1 MADVIDD
8 LKVQIDASTQ
18 SADAKLDK
26 FIAKMVKLQ
35 STITGIE
42 ISNVGQIASGI
53 NQIAASVQGFNERTK
68 KADFNRIAVGMSKIA
83 GVDAAGVSN
92 TARAMATFV
101 TSMCGASQISFD
113 VSEMTSIADAVAKFG
128 RVSVTSASSNLQTLK
143 NDLKE
148 FVAGMNRV
156 GTLTFNP
163 DSLIKVVSS
172 ISKLGGT
179 NVTQSVKN
187 LPQITK
193 YLSEF
198 VTGINAIGGVTFGF
212 SGLESLVNSISRLG
226 GVKATQA
233 AANLKPIKEQILR
246 FVSGLN
252 GIGALNFDT
261 TNLTNLVS
269 SISRLG
275 GKAAGNA
282 IGNIQQLGV
291 ALKGMMQTLSTA
303 PAVSQNLIQMTNAL
317 AALASNGS
325 RVSTASNA
333 MYKGLNLYSS
343 GAKKATSH
351 SFSLAAAIGKVYAT
365 YWMLFRALGLVR
377 KAINISSDLTEVQNV
392 IDVSFGNMAGMVEKF
407 TSNSIQKFGMSEL
420 AAKKMAGVYMAM
432 GRSLGAPQKEMANM
446 SIELTKLAADM
457 SSFYNVSQ
465 EDVGE
470 DLRSVFTGMV
480 RPLRDYGID
489 LTQANLQQYALA
501 QGIKKPVAAMSQ
513 LEKVQLRYNY
523 VMQQTAGI
531 QGDYQR
537 TAGTWANQVRLLCQQ
552 FQQLGAIVG
561 GTLINAFKPFL
572 TAMNAVIFKV
582 IAVAKAISDALGKI
596 FGWTFE
602 ASAGGAG
609 TAGIVGDLED
619 AAGAAGD
626 LSGGAGGAADKLG
639 DAAKN
644 AKKLAGN
651 LQAFDKLNVIT
662 SPNDSGGSG
671 GSGGGGASG
680 GAGAGNY
687 GEWIQGKSILDHYKS
702 DIDNLFELGEYIG
715 ETLTSAMNNIDWDR
729 IYERARGFGSGLAN
743 FLNGLISPELFDATG
758 RTIAGALNTSFHFLD
773 SFGTTFDWKDFGNS
787 IAAGINGYFR
797 KFDFNLMVDTFNVW
811 SLGILETMST
821 AISNV
826 SWSGIAEKVSS
837 ALKRV
842 DWEGILHGVG
852 EVVWA
857 AFSAVVETTSTL
869 FDIDEKSAAK
879 VAGAI
884 GGALVAIKGF
894 SGISKAITNIK
905 KVSPALNTLFKL
917 TGPVKYVAIAGGIT
931 GMVYA
936 LDKFGIIKVNWSSL
950 ATGFKNMASALEKF
964 AKGIGQ
970 GLINFI
976 EGITPIITPA
986 LGVAVKTVGGS
997 FEILSKILNG
1007 IPESVI
1013 SGLTTTFLSFFGVWK
1028 AYNGIN
1034 TVIDKIKIAIGT
1046 ITPVFQKF
1054 GFVIEGIGS
1063 TDNVLDGLAYAFGPS
1078 ALGGIAFTA
1087 IGGGLLLIAQRIMR
1101 VTDEAAKN
1109 SAIGEFSRALGDLN
1123 DEVASKTDEINANL
1137 DRSREAVETAGV
1149 AEAQMARDLA
1159 AEYNSLSEKASLSA
1173 DEKERL
1179 KQVSEKLVE
1188 IIPNLKG
1195 YLDEETDCLNI
1206 QKESLDAVIQGYES
1220 MAQKQAAQEYLV
1232 EAYKNQYEAQMNVNR
1247 AVEGWNE
1254 LADEFITNNEG
1265 MSDTVKELVKAG
1277 DIQALKDL
1285 KEQVYGLN
1293 GSTKQLQYWF
1303 GETIPNGK
1311 AVDDMITDLE
1321 KSMSEYDST
1330 VQDAQDTMTK
1340 ANDEIVFM
1348 KDSIS
1353 DAEASQRAATEAE
1366 KAAILAADE
1375 YQQSLSDLNTE
1386 FSNLDLTLSD
1396 DFMQNLA
1403 LDDFEPTV
1411 LQEFFNALAEGVP
1424 ASAES
1429 IKAAFEDLGL
1439 TLPDELTKALSTK
1452 EATVQSECTRILMGI
1467 QSSVQANEGQLKTL
1481 FSNLGINLPD
1491 ELIKKLSSKESSVQ
1505 TSTTNLLTKIE
1516 NGHSL
1521 TKGNLTKI
1529 FAALGLEIPEA
1540 LITSL
1545 AGQNSATQ
1553 EQAIELL
1560 GQISAAEESERPELI
1575 EKFNSLGAGIADEG
1589 VIKALVDKTSETTT
1603 ATTAYINEGIK
1614 KPLEDEKEPIRGE
1627 GEGIGKNIVSGVNSG
1642 IENNASST
1650 HGAIRT
1656 WVSGIT
1662 GFFKGLLGI
1671 ASPSK
1676 VFGEFGGFTV
1686 SGFNEGVEDNM
1697 KSSFSLMEKW
1707 SQGLS
1712 DTFGTVNLLHPELG
1726 VTYTP
1731 DTSMLEK
1738 INAAEKLQSS
1748 FDLNTSFGLDISSNL
1763 SASLKDANSELAEK
1777 LDRVNTLLEIVAGKE
1792 LTIESSDIFNAV
1804 KSEDRKS
1811 YKQTGRPS
1819 WAGI

>member
-1 MADVIDD
+1 MQQSPAFFCIQKRQVRNVADVIDD
-8 LKVQIDASTQ
+8 LKIQIEASTQ

-42 ISNVGQIASGI
+42 MSNVGQIASGI

-92 TARAMATFV
+92 TAKAMATFV

-392 IDVSFGNMAGMVEKF
+392 IDVSFGNMAGMVDKF
-407 TSNSIQKFGMSEL
+407 TGNSIQKFGMSEL

-432 GRSLGAPQKEMANM
+432 GRSLGAPQKEMADM

-501 QGIKKPVAAMSQ
+501 QGIQKPVAAMSQ

-572 TAMNAVIFKV
+572 TAMNAVISKV

-602 ASAGGAG
+602 ASGGGAG

-619 AAGAAGD
+619 AAGAVDD
-626 LSGGAGGAADKLG
+626 LGGGAGGAADKLG

-671 GSGGGGASG
+671 GSGGGGGAGG

-687 GEWIQGKSILDHYKS
+687 GEWVQGESILDHYKS

-758 RTIAGALNTSFHFLD
+758 RTIAGALNTSLHFLD

-787 IAAGINGYFR
+787 IAAGINGFFG
-797 KFDFNLMVDTFNVW
+797 KFDFSLAAQTINTWANGMLDTIIIALDKTHWDSIGTKIGSFLEEIEFTEIGSKLGEAIWKAINAGIEVW
-811 SLGILETMST
+811 KGSFKAAPIETT
-821 AISNV
+821 I
-826 SWSGIAEKVSS
+826 I
-837 ALKRV
+837 
-842 DWEGILHGVG
+842 
-852 EVVWA
+852 
-857 AFSAVVETTSTL
+857 SAVGLLKFTGLGKILGVRMMASIAKGFSKGLSFAGIGKILAKAFPGNVVVSTITTTMAQTGASLPAILSGLILTPIKT
-869 FDIDEKSAAK
+869 FFTVTIP
-879 VAGAI
+879 GAI
-884 GGALVAIKGF
+884 GSLA
-894 SGISKAITNIK
+894 SGIGSILGMKGAAAIATGGGVLIAAAAAAVAGVVYTVTHWDEVKAFWGDTVPNWWSNTVIPFFQDIPKNLGVIWEKVKTVASEKWNTFLDFMGGIPERIGETVNSIGEWFNQLPGKIGHALGYALGTVTKWGIDVASYLAKEIPQITSNVGTWFLDMKDKIWNSIVLFVTNTLPHWKDTVKAFFSEKIPEIINDVKEKFMDFKEKAGEAISLFVSETLPKWKDNTINFFTEKIPDIIEKAVEAFGKLKDKLFTVGEDAIRGLWNGISNLTDWLGTNIANFCK
-905 KVSPALNTLFKL
+905 GVIDGFKAGFDEHSPSKEAFQIGDYFTLGLGNGIVNRFKDIYADISDFTDKL
-917 TGPVKYVAIAGGIT
+917 TGFNISPPWIDPNIEINRSLIDT
-931 GMVYA
+931 IETRQMVSFDSGRYDFKADISGELSAA
-936 LDKFGIIKVNWSSL
+936 LSGIIDY
-950 ATGFKNMASALEKF
+950 EK
-964 AKGIGQ
+964 
-970 GLINFI
+970 
-976 EGITPIITPA
+976 
-986 LGVAVKTVGGS
+986 LGEEVY
-997 FEILSKILNG
+997 
-1007 IPESVI
+1007 
-1013 SGLTTTFLSFFGVWK
+1013 K
-1028 AYNGIN
+1028 A
-1034 TVIDKIKIAIGT
+1034 
-1046 ITPVFQKF
+1046 Q
-1054 GFVIEGIGS
+1054 
-1063 TDNVLDGLAYAFGPS
+1063 
-1078 ALGGIAFTA
+1078 
-1087 IGGGLLLIAQRIMR
+1087 
-1101 VTDEAAKN
+1101 
-1109 SAIGEFSRALGDLN
+1109 SRA
-1123 DEVASKTDEINANL
+1123 
-1137 DRSREAVETAGV
+1137 
-1149 AEAQMARDLA
+1149 M
-1159 AEYNSLSEKASLSA
+1159 
-1173 DEKERL
+1173 
-1179 KQVSEKLVE
+1179 
-1188 IIPNLKG
+1188 
-1195 YLDEETDCLNI
+1195 
-1206 QKESLDAVIQGYES
+1206 
-1220 MAQKQAAQEYLV
+1220 QE
-1232 EAYKNQYEAQMNVNR
+1232 N
-1247 AVEGWNE
+1247 
-1254 LADEFITNNEG
+1254 
-1265 MSDTVKELVKAG
+1265 
-1277 DIQALKDL
+1277 
-1285 KEQVYGLN
+1285 
-1293 GSTKQLQYWF
+1293 
-1303 GETIPNGK
+1303 P
-1311 AVDDMITDLE
+1311 
-1321 KSMSEYDST
+1321 
-1330 VQDAQDTMTK
+1330 
-1340 ANDEIVFM
+1340 
-1348 KDSIS
+1348 
-1353 DAEASQRAATEAE
+1353 
-1366 KAAILAADE
+1366 
-1375 YQQSLSDLNTE
+1375 
-1386 FSNLDLTLSD
+1386 
-1396 DFMQNLA
+1396 
-1403 LDDFEPTV
+1403 
-1411 LQEFFNALAEGVP
+1411 
-1424 ASAES
+1424 
-1429 IKAAFEDLGL
+1429 
-1439 TLPDELTKALSTK
+1439 
-1452 EATVQSECTRILMGI
+1452 
-1467 QSSVQANEGQLKTL
+1467 
-1481 FSNLGINLPD
+1481 
-1491 ELIKKLSSKESSVQ
+1491 
-1505 TSTTNLLTKIE
+1505 TKI
-1516 NGHSL
+1516 G
-1521 TKGNLTKI
+1521 
-1529 FAALGLEIPEA
+1529 
-1540 LITSL
+1540 
-1545 AGQNSATQ
+1545 
-1553 EQAIELL
+1553 
-1560 GQISAAEESERPELI
+1560 
-1575 EKFNSLGAGIADEG
+1575 D
-1589 VIKALVDKTSETTT
+1589 
-1603 ATTAYINEGIK
+1603 
-1614 KPLEDEKEPIRGE
+1614 
-1627 GEGIGKNIVSGVNSG
+1627 
-1642 IENNASST
+1642 
-1650 HGAIRT
+1650 
-1656 WVSGIT
+1656 
-1662 GFFKGLLGI
+1662 
-1671 ASPSK
+1671 
-1676 VFGEFGGFTV
+1676 
-1686 SGFNEGVEDNM
+1686 
-1697 KSSFSLMEKW
+1697 
-1707 SQGLS
+1707 S
-1712 DTFGTVNLLHPELG
+1712 DV
-1726 VTYTP
+1726 
-1731 DTSMLEK
+1731 
-1738 INAAEKLQSS
+1738 
-1748 FDLNTSFGLDISSNL
+1748 
-1763 SASLKDANSELAEK
+1763 
-1777 LDRVNTLLEIVAGKE
+1777 
-1792 LTIESSDIFNAV
+1792 FNAV
-1804 KSEDRKS
+1804 RNEDRRR